1 MQEFIR
7 ILNLGWVGTI
17 VGVVGV
23 TVGLLSYW
31 RTRIPGIIAFQSHD
45 VSMIGGDNA
54 VFPSEVE
61 VRYRKT
67 PVPRVT
73 SSTIWM
79 WNAGKKTMEGEDIIE
94 HDPLRLRFSGE
105 VLNVRIIKVTREVL
119 QIKADKAKDASE
131 EGRRTVYCSFGFLDP
146 GDGGVLEVLHTGSAE
161 APKCI
166 GTIKKLP
173 KGIQELRF
181 AAPYVRSATP
191 YKPARGIS
199 WFIAIVMSILGLII
213 LKGVFTGSH
222 DPPIHSVV
230 YWISA
235 LFGLYLLLEA
245 VVAILRLRRQVPA
258 SLRLRGYAGAA
269 RNGRKG

>member
-1 MQEFIR
+1 MQEFIQV
-7 ILNLGWVGTI
+7 LNLGWIGTI
-17 VGVVGV
+17 VGLAGV

-31 RTRIPGIIAFQSHD
+31 RTRISGIIAFQSHD

-67 PVPRVT
+67 PVPRLT

-79 WNAGKKTMEGEDIIE
+79 WNAGNKTVEGEDIIE

-119 QIKADKAKDASE
+119 QIKAYEARDASKKK
-131 EGRRTVYCSFGFLDP
+131 RRTVYCGFGFLDP
-146 GDGGVLEVLHTGSAE
+146 GDGGVLEVLHTGSAD
-161 APKCI
+161 APKCF
-166 GTIKKLP
+166 GTIKKIP
-173 KGIQELRF
+173 KGIQKLRF

-199 WFIAIVMSILGLII
+199 WFIAFVMLILGLNI
-213 LKGVFTGSH
+213 LIGVFTGSH
-222 DPPIHSVV
+222 DPPITSVV
-230 YWISA
+230 YWICA
-235 LFGLYLLLEA
+235 LFGLFLLSEA
-245 VVAILRLRRQVPA
+245 VVAILRLRRQAPA
-258 SLRLRGYAGAA
+258 SLRLRDSGDAA
-269 RNGRKG
+269 RKGRNG